1 MGIGDKL
8 RDGSGTQKIP
18 DLGSEL
24 AKPVFS
30 ITSDIFLYRRCSR
43 QYGFVKVRGYPDEAG
58 SQAFIGDLVHNTME
72 DVTLHLTTTGKE
84 PTDSEVAEIM
94 IRHYKQLISQGAI
107 PRDWNALKSIGCK
120 VMVLVRTMSVY
131 GVLKQINSA
140 EQTLLSDEGKHIFQG
155 RVDAVYDTSSGSFEI
170 WDYKSARDPRE
181 ILSALNPKNPIY
193 SIWQRYLED
202 SAAQLQLYTH
212 LFETTYHKKPESA
225 KLVYIPNIPLTAPV
239 PGAGKMKPEDTWRA
253 YTPPPI
259 AKSDWAFFH
268 MQKQMGM
275 SGIGPIFSIP
285 VAKKDIRVAMV
296 DLQNTADDIL
306 DQRLRDNWPV
316 PAATQ
321 RPDKEKTCDVCAVR
335 HTCDAW
341 P

>member
-8 RDGSGTQKIP
+8 RDSSGSQKVP
-18 DLGSEL
+18 NLGSEA

-72 DVTLHLTTTGKE
+72 DVTLHWGRMGTE

-94 IRHYKQLISQGAI
+94 IRHYKQLLSQGAT

-120 VMVLVRTMSVY
+120 VMVLVRTMSVH
-131 GVLKQINSA
+131 GILKQINSA
-140 EQTLLSDEGKHIFQG
+140 EQTLLSDQGKHIFQG
-155 RVDAVYDTSSGSFEI
+155 RVDAVYDTSSGDFEV
-170 WDYKSARDPRE
+170 WDYKSARDPRGFLQK
-181 ILSALNPKNPIY
+181 LSPKNPVY
-193 SIWQRYLED
+193 SIWQRYLADNE
-202 SAAQLQLYTH
+202 AQLQLYTH
-212 LFETTYHKKPESA
+212 LFETTYHKKPTSA
-225 KLVYIPNIPLTAPV
+225 KLMFIPNIPLTAPV
-239 PGAGKMKPEDTWRA
+239 PGANKLKVEDTWRQ
-253 YTPPPI
+253 YSPPPI
-259 AKSDWAFFH
+259 AKAAWESFH
-268 MQKQMGM
+268 TPKEMGPT
-275 SGIGPIFSIP
+275 GTGPIFSIP
-285 VAKKDIRVAMV
+285 VTKKAIGVAMV
-296 DLQNTADDIL
+296 DLQNTANDIL
-306 DQRLRDNWPV
+306 DQRKKDNWPI

-341 P
+341 